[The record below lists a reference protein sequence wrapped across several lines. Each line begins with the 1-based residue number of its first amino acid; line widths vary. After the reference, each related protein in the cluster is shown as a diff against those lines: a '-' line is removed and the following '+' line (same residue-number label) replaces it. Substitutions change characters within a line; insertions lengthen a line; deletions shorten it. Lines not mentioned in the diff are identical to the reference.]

1 MLRFELLRD
10 RNILVVIPEG
20 PLEQADFVQFARRM
34 ESGGSIAGLM
44 IEARSFPGWRNFGAF
59 VSHLRFVID
68 HHRDIERIAVVTDSG
83 LLKVLPRVAAY
94 FVKPTIRRFA
104 PDEKARA
111 LAWLETGR

>member
-1 MLRFELLRD
+1 MD
-10 RNILVVIPEG
+10 
-20 PLEQADFVQFARRM
+20 PLIASA
-34 ESGGSIAGLM
+34 GSITGLM

-59 VSHLRFVID
+59 VSHLVID

-83 LLKVLPRVAAY
+83 LLKALPRVVAY

-104 PDEKARA
+104 PDEKAGA